1 MKRIPEAIQVPLSP
15 PANMT
20 SLAPKRKLALLLN
33 IIAPARLRLYSVL
46 AEHFDLLILHGGTE
60 ANRDS
65 WQGLE
70 KAIPNAQVVRAWGL
84 QLHHAKKVNGEV
96 FDEKFIHV
104 TPGFAWHLLRFR
116 PEVVISNEMGLRTL
130 TALAYRTLFRKPVW
144 VWWGGTAHTERKIGL
159 LRRIIRKV
167 VTLWTHHWISY
178 GRTSTEYLLQ
188 LGVQRERIL
197 ESQNAVDED
206 RFQAPAEPAWAIEP
220 RPVVLHAGQLIERK
234 GLGALLNAAA
244 TLQREGCEFSLLLV
258 GSGREK
264 QALEQRVA
272 ALGLK
277 NVHFRP
283 AQTPDKMPS
292 VYRSADVLVFPT
304 LEDVWGLVA
313 NEAILSGVPVLCSKY
328 AGCAPEL
335 FAPENIFSPDD
346 PKEFAQKLRQAI
358 SGRLPKTDPARLKT
372 TEVLGGELVKE
383 LCNHLSSNLQP
394 VVSNAS
400 KSEVRE
406 T

>member
-1 MKRIPEAIQVPLSP
+1 
-15 PANMT
+15 MT
-20 SLAPKRKLALLLN
+20 PLAPKPKLALLLN
-33 IIAPARLRLYSVL
+33 IIAPARLRLYSIL
-46 AEHFDLLILHGGTE
+46 ADHFDLLILHGGTE

-70 KAIPNAQVVRAWGL
+70 KAIPNAQVVRAWGW
-84 QLHHAKKVNGEV
+84 QLHHAKKVDGEV
-96 FDEKFIHV
+96 FDEKYIHV

-116 PEVVISNEMGLRTL
+116 PEAIISNEMGLRTL
-130 TALAYRTLFRKPVW
+130 TALTYGTLFRKPVW
-144 VWWGGTAHTERKIGL
+144 VWWGGTAHTESNIGGLRK
-159 LRRIIRKV
+159 IIRKI
-167 VTLWTHHWISY
+167 VTLWARHWISY

-188 LGVQRERIL
+188 LGVKRERIL

-206 RFQAPAEPAWAIEP
+206 RFQVDAEPAWTIQP
-220 RPVVLHAGQLIERK
+220 RPVVLHAGQFIERK
-234 GLGALLNAAA
+234 GLGLLLAAA
-244 TLQREGCEFSLLLV
+244 VILQQQGCEFSLLLV

-277 NVHFRP
+277 NVHFRA
-283 AQTPDKMPS
+283 AQAPDRMPS

-313 NEAILSGVPVLCSKY
+313 NEAILCGVPVLCSKY

-346 PKEFAQKLRQAI
+346 LNGFTQKLRDAI
-358 SGRLPKTDPARLKT
+358 SGRLPKTDCSRLKT
-372 TEVLGGELVKE
+372 TQALGSELVKE
-383 LCNHLSSNLQP
+383 VNSQLSSNPQP
-394 VVSNAS
+394 VVSNAP
-400 KSEVRE
+400 KSTYRE

>member
-1 MKRIPEAIQVPLSP
+1 
-15 PANMT
+15 MT

-46 AEHFDLLILHGGTE
+46 AGHFDLLILHGGSE
-60 ANRDS
+60 ANRES
-65 WQGLE
+65 WSGLE
-70 KAIPNAQVVRAWGL
+70 EAIPNARVVRAWGW
-84 QLHHAKKVNGEV
+84 QLHQAKKVDGEV
-96 FDEKFIHV
+96 FDEKFFHV

-116 PEVVISNEMGLRTL
+116 PEAVISNEMGLRTL
-130 TALAYRTLFRKPVW
+130 TALVYGTLFRKPVW
-144 VWWGGTAHTERKIGL
+144 VWWGGTLHTERQIGL
-159 LRRIIRKV
+159 LRKMIRKV
-167 VTLWTHHWISY
+167 VTLWTRHWISY
-178 GRTSTEYLLQ
+178 GRTSTEYLQQ
-188 LGVQRERIL
+188 LGVKRERIL
-197 ESQNAVDED
+197 ESQNAVDEA
-206 RFQAPAEPAWAIEP
+206 RFQMDAEPAWIIQP
-220 RPVVLHAGQLIERK
+220 RPVVLHAGQFIERK
-234 GLGALLNAAA
+234 GLGLLLAAA
-244 TLQREGCEFSLLLV
+244 AILQQQGCEFSLLLV

-272 ALGLK
+272 AIGLK
-277 NVHFRP
+277 NVLFRP

-313 NEAILSGVPVLCSKY
+313 NEAILAGVPVLCSKY

-335 FAPENIFSPDD
+335 FAPRNIFSPGD
-346 PKEFAQKLRQAI
+346 PNEFAQKLREAI

-372 TEVLGGELVKE
+372 TEALGSELVKE
-383 LCNHLSSNLQP
+383 LYSHLSSDLQP

>member
-1 MKRIPEAIQVPLSP
+1 
-15 PANMT
+15 MT

-46 AEHFDLLILHGGTE
+46 ADHFDLLILHGGTE
-60 ANRDS
+60 SNRDS
-65 WQGLE
+65 WQSLE
-70 KAIPNAQVVRAWGL
+70 KAIPNAHVVRAWGW
-84 QLHHAKKVNGEV
+84 QLHQAKKVDGEV
-96 FDEKFIHV
+96 FDEKFFHV

-116 PEVVISNEMGLRTL
+116 PEAVISNEMGIRTL
-130 TALAYRTLFRKPVW
+130 TALAYGTLLRKPVW
-144 VWWGGTAHTERKIGL
+144 VWWGGTTHTERKVGP
-159 LRRIIRKV
+159 LRKIIRRV
-167 VTLWTHHWISY
+167 VSLWARHWISY

-188 LGVQRERIL
+188 LGINRECIL

-206 RFQAPAEPAWAIEP
+206 RFQAPAEPAWEIQP

-234 GLGALLNAAA
+234 GLGALLHAAA
-244 TLQREGCEFSLLLV
+244 TLQQEGCEFSLLLV

-277 NVHFRP
+277 HAHFRP
-283 AQTPDKMPS
+283 AQTPDEMPS

-304 LEDVWGLVA
+304 REDVWGLVA

-335 FAPENIFSPDD
+335 FSAENIFSPDD
-346 PKEFAQKLRQAI
+346 LNEFTQKLRDAI
-358 SGRLPKTDPARLKT
+358 SGRLPKTDPARLRT
-372 TEVLGGELVKE
+372 TQVLASELVKE
-383 LCNHLSSNLQP
+383 LNNHLSSNLQP
-394 VVSNAS
+394 VVSNAP
-400 KSEVRE
+400 KSTFRE

>member
-1 MKRIPEAIQVPLSP
+1 
-15 PANMT
+15 MT
-20 SLAPKRKLALLLN
+20 SLAPKPKLALLVN
-33 IIAPARLRLYSVL
+33 IIAPARVRLYSIL
-46 AEHFDLLILHGGTE
+46 ADHFDLLILHGGTE

-70 KAIPNAQVVRAWGL
+70 QAIPNAHVVRAWGW
-84 QLHHAKKVNGEV
+84 QLHHAKKLDGEV

-116 PEVVISNEMGLRTL
+116 PEAVISNEMGLRTL
-130 TALAYRTLFRKPVW
+130 TALAYGMLFRKPVW
-144 VWWGGTAHTERKIGL
+144 VWWGGTSHTERQIGP
-159 LRRIIRKV
+159 LRRIIRKI
-167 VTLWTHHWISY
+167 VTLWTRHWISY

-188 LGVQRERIL
+188 LGVKRERIL

-206 RFQAPAEPAWAIEP
+206 RFRVDAAPAWTIQP
-220 RPVVLHAGQLIERK
+220 RPVLLHAGQFIERK
-234 GLGALLNAAA
+234 GLGLLLAAA
-244 TLQREGCEFSLLLV
+244 AILQQQGCQFSLLLV

-277 NVHFRP
+277 NVHFRL

-346 PKEFAQKLRQAI
+346 LNEFTEKLREAI
-358 SGRLPKTDPARLKT
+358 SGRLPKTDSARLKT
-372 TEVLGGELVKE
+372 TRVLASELVKE
-383 LCNHLSSNLQP
+383 LNSQLLSNLQP
-394 VVSNAS
+394 VVSNAP
-400 KSEVRE
+400 KSTYRE

>member
-1 MKRIPEAIQVPLSP
+1 M
-15 PANMT
+15 
-20 SLAPKRKLALLLN
+20 
-33 IIAPARLRLYSVL
+33 
-46 AEHFDLLILHGGTE
+46 EH
-60 ANRDS
+60 
-65 WQGLE
+65 
-70 KAIPNAQVVRAWGL
+70 
-84 QLHHAKKVNGEV
+84 
-96 FDEKFIHV
+96 
-104 TPGFAWHLLRFR
+104 
-116 PEVVISNEMGLRTL
+116 
-130 TALAYRTLFRKPVW
+130 
-144 VWWGGTAHTERKIGL
+144 
-159 LRRIIRKV
+159 
-167 VTLWTHHWISY
+167 
-178 GRTSTEYLLQ
+178 
-188 LGVQRERIL
+188 LGVRRERIL

-206 RFQAPAEPAWAIEP
+206 RFQAPAEPAWTIQP

-234 GLGALLNAAA
+234 GLGALLNAVA

-277 NVHFRP
+277 NVYFRS

-346 PKEFAQKLRQAI
+346 PNEFAQKFRQAV

-372 TEVLGGELVKE
+372 TDALGSELVKE
-383 LCNHLSSNLQP
+383 VYCHLSSNLQP

-400 KSEVRE
+400 QSESPRNLIS
-406 T
+406 TNTRG

>member
-1 MKRIPEAIQVPLSP
+1 
-15 PANMT
+15 MT
-20 SLAPKRKLALLLN
+20 SLATKPKLALLLN
-33 IIAPARLRLYSVL
+33 IIAPARIRLYSVL
-46 AEHFDLLILHGGTE
+46 AHHFDLLILHGGTE

-70 KAIPNAQVVRAWGL
+70 KAIPNARVVRAWGW
-84 QLHHAKKVNGEV
+84 QLHHAKKVAGEV

-116 PEVVISNEMGLRTL
+116 PEAVISNEMGLRTL
-130 TALAYRTLFRKPVW
+130 SALAYGTLFRKPVW
-144 VWWGGTAHTERKIGL
+144 VWWGGTTHTERNIGG
-159 LRRIIRKV
+159 LRKIIRNI
-167 VTLWTHHWISY
+167 VTLWARHWISY

-188 LGVQRERIL
+188 LGVKRERIL

-206 RFQAPAEPAWAIEP
+206 RFQALAEPSWAIEP
-220 RPVVLHAGQLIERK
+220 RPVVLHAGQFIERK
-234 GLGALLNAAA
+234 GLGALLNAAS
-244 TLQREGCEFSLLLV
+244 TLQQEGCEFSLLLV

-264 QALEQRVA
+264 LALEQRVA

-283 AQTPDKMPS
+283 VQTPDKMPS

-313 NEAILSGVPVLCSKY
+313 NEAILAGVPVLCSKY

-335 FAPENIFSPDD
+335 FAPRNMFSPDD
-346 PKEFAQKLRQAI
+346 PNEFAQKLREAI
-358 SGRLPKTDPARLKT
+358 SGQIPKTDPARLKT
-372 TEVLGGELVKE
+372 TEALGRELVKE
-383 LCNHLSSNLQP
+383 LYSHLSSDLQP

-400 KSEVRE
+400 KSEIRE